1 MAEESVFKK
10 ALKEKRAKELQRY
23 NELKEKGS
31 VFAEFF
37 NPDRNNAGSGSS
49 STTPW
54 GTPYSGSKK
63 TKSPWA
69 GF

>member
-23 NELKEKGS
+23 NELKSKGS

-37 NPDRNNAGSGSS
+37 NPDRKAGSGSS

-54 GTPYSGSKK
+54 GTPFSGSKK